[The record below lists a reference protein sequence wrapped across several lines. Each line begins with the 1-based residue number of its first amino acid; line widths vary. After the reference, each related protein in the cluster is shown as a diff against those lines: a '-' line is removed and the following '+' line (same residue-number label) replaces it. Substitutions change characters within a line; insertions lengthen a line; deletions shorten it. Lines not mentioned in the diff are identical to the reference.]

1 MIRPISAP
9 LQLAC
14 LFWLVSMS
22 TPANAQDTESTSTSV
37 TTLMR
42 QMTGTWH
49 VRSRMWPSPN
59 AKAIELP
66 AALARREFI
75 RDTFLQEVMEPSDK
89 APEPAFTRI
98 AYLSYNSINQQYEY
112 FSIDS
117 RLPQMMSYAA
127 PGTNKMRDGKVELI
141 GTSFEAPQWGEKK
154 NVPFM
159 YRLSLGPVQNGRQVV
174 QMFLTEQNGEGEEF
188 LAFEYVYE
196 R

>member
-1 MIRPISAP
+1 MIRPMSTP
-9 LQLAC
+9 LLLVC
-14 LFWLVSMS
+14 LLCMVSMS

-37 TTLMR
+37 TTFMR

-66 AALARREFI
+66 AALAHRELI
-75 RDTFLQEVMEPSDK
+75 RDSFLQEVMEPSDK
-89 APEPAFTRI
+89 APEPEFTRI
-98 AYLSYNSINQQYEY
+98 AYFSYNSINQQYEY

-117 RLPQMMSYAA
+117 RLPQMMSYAV
-127 PGTNKMRDGKVELI
+127 PGANKMHGGKVELI
-141 GTSFEAPQWGEKK
+141 GSSFVAPQWGEKK

-159 YRLSLGPVQNGRQVV
+159 YRLTIGPVQNGSQVV
-174 QMFLTEQNGEGEEF
+174 QMFLTEQNGEGKEF
-188 LAFEYVYE
+188 LAFEYVYQ